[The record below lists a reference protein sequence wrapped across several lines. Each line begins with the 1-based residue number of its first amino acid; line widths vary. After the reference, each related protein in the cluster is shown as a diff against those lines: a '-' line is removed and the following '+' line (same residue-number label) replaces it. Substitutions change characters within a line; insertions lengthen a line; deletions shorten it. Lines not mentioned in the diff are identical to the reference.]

1 MLDDLHFLIFQN
13 KTRHSPSYVTDKNR
27 IKNSLV
33 LFYHKNKGKV
43 ISLPPQCPCYF
54 SFRLFSHTL
63 LLTKHCG
70 VVDVLSI
77 ARFPR
82 GGR

>member
-43 ISLPPQCPCYF
+43 ISLPPSVSLHFFIYLLEICSAF
-54 SFRLFSHTL
+54 L
-63 LLTKHCG
+63 LLWSSK
-70 VVDVLSI
+70 VLE
-77 ARFPR
+77 
-82 GGR
+82 

>member
-43 ISLPPQCPCYF
+43 ISLPPQSHCIF
-54 SFRLFSHTL
+54 LFIYLLEICSAFL
-63 LLTKHCG
+63 LLWSSK
-70 VVDVLSI
+70 VLE
-77 ARFPR
+77 
-82 GGR
+82 